1 MNNFNKLKT
10 WVKLKGN
17 YNFKFIKKKLRT
29 NFKNFIFLAAMN
41 FISLGLR

>member
-17 YNFKFIKKKLRT
+17 YNFKFIKNKLRK
-29 NFKNFIFLAAMN
+29 NFKNFIFPVAMN
-41 FISLGLR
+41 FISLGLQ